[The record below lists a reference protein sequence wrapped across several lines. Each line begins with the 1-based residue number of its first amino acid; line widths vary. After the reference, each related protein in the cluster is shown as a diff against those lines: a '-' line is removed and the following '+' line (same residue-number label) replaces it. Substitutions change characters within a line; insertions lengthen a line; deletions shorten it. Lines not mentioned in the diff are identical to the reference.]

1 MGFLFPIT
9 AYNSQ
14 QQDKTMKT
22 KLTIALLL
30 SISITGCQKQQDKDP
45 KTHSAAAAQFEKS
58 DALISNYL
66 DKLDIPNTPKAEQIN
81 IICKDYP
88 TEYKTN
94 YMPALLKLQPNDYT
108 EAQLLKDLD
117 IALNYYKEKLSITCE

>member
-1 MGFLFPIT
+1 
-9 AYNSQ
+9 
-14 QQDKTMKT
+14 MKT

-30 SISITGCQKQQDKDP
+30 ATSITGCQKQQAEDP
-45 KTHSAAAAQFEKS
+45 KTHAAATVQFEKS
-58 DALISNYL
+58 DTLIGNYL
-66 DKLDIPNTPKAEQIN
+66 DKLDSSNTPKAEQIN

-94 YMPALLKLQPNDYT
+94 YMPSLLKLQPNTYT
-108 EAQLLKDLD
+108 EAQLSKDLD

>member
-14 QQDKTMKT
+14 QQDKTMKA

-30 SISITGCQKQQDKDP
+30 AISITGCQKQQDKDP
-45 KTHSAAAAQFEKS
+45 KTPSDAVAQFEKS

-66 DKLDIPNTPKAEQIN
+66 DKLDNPNTPKTEQIS

-88 TEYKTN
+88 REYKTN
-94 YMPALLKLQPNDYT
+94 YTPALLKLQPNAYT

-117 IALNYYKEKLSITCE
+117 IALNYYKEKLSITC

>member
-1 MGFLFPIT
+1 
-9 AYNSQ
+9 
-14 QQDKTMKT
+14 MKN

-30 SISITGCQKQQDKDP
+30 ATSITGCQKQQDKDP

-58 DALISNYL
+58 DILIGNYL
-66 DKLDIPNTPKAEQIN
+66 DKLDNPNTSKAEQIN

-88 TEYKTN
+88 AEYKTN
-94 YMPALLKLQPNDYT
+94 YMPALLKLQPNNYT

-117 IALNYYKEKLSITCE
+117 VALNYYKEKINITC

>member
-1 MGFLFPIT
+1 
-9 AYNSQ
+9 
-14 QQDKTMKT
+14 MKT
-22 KLTIALLL
+22 KLIIALLL
-30 SISITGCQKQQDKDP
+30 AISITGCQKQQAEDP
-45 KTHSAAAAQFEKS
+45 KTHAAAETQFKKS
-58 DALISNYL
+58 DIIIGSYL
-66 DKLDIPNTPKAEQIN
+66 DKLDSPNTSKAEQIN

-94 YMPALLKLQPNDYT
+94 YMPSLLKLQPNDYT